1 MPRSVVLPSCGKKV
15 VTFEEQAMSTAA
27 PPVKIVPT
35 RLTGSKATGSR
46 TTQIVVAILL
56 ALGIALYFWVD
67 SRYPSLFKKLNSG
80 PAIKVSGAI
89 SFDALLP
96 VDPNAP
102 LLTRVARTS
111 VNWAWTN
118 RIGMSFGIAFG
129 AALLTLLP
137 MFSRRRFKSRA
148 ANTLLGALIGTPLGV
163 CANCAAPIGRGLYSA
178 GASTETVLAAMISS
192 PLLNIVVLAM
202 VFSLFPLPIALARF
216 AVPLLLLVLVPFI
229 TPKAGAVPATEC
241 PLPGGTNWLQ
251 SSGSTLGLFLKNLGK
266 VFAFTVPLMFL
277 AAILGAISAELFPTH
292 QIPVE
297 VSLLGIVIVAL
308 LGTFVPVPMAFDA
321 GLAFV
326 LMTHGVALPYVA
338 TLLCTLGAFSIYP
351 FMIIGRS
358 VSWATAAKLFFAITL
373 LGILVGLS
381 ASIFY
386 PG

>member
-1 MPRSVVLPSCGKKV
+1 
-15 VTFEEQAMSTAA
+15 MSTAA
-27 PPVKIVPT
+27 PPIKIVPKPS
-35 RLTGSKATGSR
+35 TGSKTTASR
-46 TTQIVVAILL
+46 TTQIVAAILL

-102 LLTRVARTS
+102 LLTRVARTT
-111 VNWAWTN
+111 VNWVWTN

-202 VFSLFPLPIALARF
+202 VFWLFPLPIALARF
-216 AVPLLLLVLVPFI
+216 AMPLLLLTLVPFI
-229 TPKAGAVPATEC
+229 TPKASAVPATEC
-241 PLPGGTNWLQ
+241 PLPGPNWLH
-251 SSGSTLGLFLKNLGK
+251 SSGSTLGLYLKNLGK
-266 VFAFTVPLMFL
+266 IFAFTVPLMLL
-277 AAILGAISAELFPTH
+277 AAILGAISAELFPVH
-292 QIPVE
+292 QIPVQ

-308 LGTFVPVPMAFDA
+308 IGTFVPVPMAFDA

-326 LMTHGVALPYVA
+326 LMTHGVAQPYVA

-358 VSWATAAKLFFAITL
+358 VSWATASKLFFSITL